1 VYEMGQKEIDAVRK
15 VIEGGQLFR
24 YAGGETAR
32 HTAKFEKALAKKLGV
47 KHALAV
53 SSGTGALATAL
64 AAMGIG
70 PGDEVIV
77 PGYTFI
83 ATALAPLSVGAVP
96 VIAEVDETLT
106 LDCSD
111 VQQKISRYTKAII
124 PVHMLGLP
132 CDLSTLMRIARK
144 HELIV
149 VEDAAQSAGGSYQG
163 KRMGSIGHVGALSF
177 NHYKIIS
184 SGEGGAVVTNSSQVH
199 RRAMV
204 YHDGGCVFFD
214 RQSAKNTE
222 AFFAGMNY
230 RTSEIQSAILNVQ
243 LGRLDGI
250 LKKLRARKAAM
261 AEIME
266 KSDAFDLSPCHE
278 PEGDC
283 ATVLPLMFGSGDA
296 AQAFAREHGQTC
308 EMFRPIDTDRHVY
321 TNWDPV
327 LNHSVHHPGRNPW
340 NWTRRMVKQ
349 GTDCCPKTLE
359 ILARTVCVKT
369 PFDVTLADA
378 RKIARTLRG

>member
-1 VYEMGQKEIDAVRK
+1 MGEKEVQAVRE
-15 VIEGGQLFR
+15 VIESGQLFR
-24 YAGGETAR
+24 YAGGQTAR
-32 HTAKFEKALAKKLGV
+32 QTARFEKALAEKLGV
-47 KHALAV
+47 TRALAV

-64 AAMGIG
+64 AAVGVG

-96 VIAEVDETLT
+96 VIAEVDATLT
-106 LDCSD
+106 LDPAD
-111 VQQKISRYTKAII
+111 LQQKLSRYTKAII

-132 CDLSTLMRIARK
+132 CDMGTLTRLARK
-144 HELIV
+144 NELMLI
-149 VEDAAQSAGGSYQG
+149 EDAAQSAGGSYKG

-184 SGEGGAVVTNSSQVH
+184 SGEGGAVVTNSTEVY

-214 RQSAKNTE
+214 EESAKSTE

-230 RTSEIQSAILNVQ
+230 RISEVQSAILNVQ
-243 LGRLDGI
+243 LRRLDGI
-250 LKKLRARKAAM
+250 LKKLRARKKAM
-261 AEIME
+261 AEILSE
-266 KSDAFDLSPCHE
+266 SDAFDLSPCNE

-283 ATVLPLMFGSGDA
+283 AAVIPLLFASGEA
-296 AQAFAREHGQTC
+296 AREFTETHGEAC

-340 NWTRRMVKQ
+340 NWTRRMLNQDK
-349 GTDCCPKTLE
+349 DCCPRTLQ
-359 ILARTVCVKT
+359 ILAKTVCVKT
-369 PFDVTLADA
+369 PFDATVAEA
-378 RKIARTLRG
+378 RKIARKLRG